1 MASLDI
7 FNGDA
12 FSVQSLTLAIN
23 DIPSQPTRLAELGYF
38 SESGITTTTVSIE
51 RQGLSLSLVPSGERG
66 GVARPGAKE
75 KRTMMSL
82 RAVHLP
88 QTGGVNA
95 DEVQNLR
102 SFGSETEVE
111 SVQNVVNKELR
122 RIRRN
127 IDATLEYQRMGAIK
141 GQVLDADGTTVL
153 LDMFTSFNMTQ
164 QNHSL
169 ILGTATTKVRQKVIE
184 AKRKVEAALGGLSY
198 TGLRVLCSPA
208 FFDALVGHATV
219 EAAFDRYMNGEF
231 LRADL
236 RAGFYFAGVF
246 WEEYRGNVNGIDF
259 IAAGDA
265 YMIPEGVPDLLVMNF
280 APADY
285 METVN
290 TMGMPLY
297 AKQEPRDM
305 NKGIDIDAQSNPLT
319 FCTRPAAIVKLTVA

>member
-12 FSVQSLTLAIN
+12 FSVQSLTKSLN
-23 DIPSQPTRLAELGYF
+23 DVPHQPTRLGELGYF
-38 SESGITTTTVSIE
+38 SVEGINTTMISIE
-51 RQGLSLSLVPSGERG
+51 KQGSTLSLVPAGERG
-66 GVARPGAKE
+66 GVAKPGLKD
-75 KRTMMSL
+75 KRTL
-82 RAVHLP
+82 IPFKCVHLP

-102 SFGSETEVE
+102 AFGSETELE
-111 SVQNVVNKELR
+111 SVQNVVGKELR

-127 IDATLEYQRMGAIK
+127 FDTTLEWQRMGAVK
-141 GQVLDADGTTVL
+141 GQILDADGTTVL
-153 LDMFTSFNMTQ
+153 LDLYTTFGVTQ
-164 QNHSL
+164 QTHSL
-169 ILGTATTKVRQKVIE
+169 VLGTAGTKVRLKLIE

-198 TGLRVLCSPA
+198 TGLRVLCSPS

-231 LRADL
+231 LRSDV
-236 RAGFYFAGVF
+236 RGGFYFAGVF
-246 WEEYRGNVNGIDF
+246 FEEYRGTVNGIDF

-265 YMIPEGVPDLLVMNF
+265 YMIPEGVPDLFVMNF

-290 TMGMPLY
+290 TTGIPMY
-297 AKQEPRDM
+297 AKQEPRGM
-305 NKGIDIDAQSNPLT
+305 NKGVDIDAQSNPLT
-319 FCTRPAAIVKLTVA
+319 LCTRPAVIVKLTVA

>member
-12 FSVQSLTLAIN
+12 FSVQSLTKALN
-23 DIPSQPTRLAELGYF
+23 DVPHQPARLGQLGYF
-38 SESGITTTTVSIE
+38 AVEGLTTTMVSIE
-51 RQGLSLSLVPSGERG
+51 KQGLNLSLVPSGERG
-66 GVARPGAKE
+66 GVAKPGTKE
-75 KRTMMSL
+75 KRTL
-82 RAVHLP
+82 IPFKCVHLP

-102 SFGSETEVE
+102 SFGSETELE

-127 IDATLEYQRMGAIK
+127 IDVTLEYQRIGAVK
-141 GQVLDADGTTVL
+141 GQILDADGTTVL
-153 LDMFTSFNMTQ
+153 LDLYTSFGQTQ
-164 QNHSL
+164 QTHSL
-169 ILGTATTKVRQKVIE
+169 VLGTAGTKVRIKVVE
-184 AKRKVEAALGGLSY
+184 AKRKIEAALGGLSY
-198 TGLRVLCSPA
+198 SGLRVLCSPS
-208 FFDALVGHATV
+208 FFDALVSHATV

-236 RAGFYFAGVF
+236 RGGFFFADVF

-259 IAAGDA
+259 IEAGAA
-265 YMIPEGVPDLLVMNF
+265 YMIPEGVPDLFVMNF

-290 TMGMPLY
+290 TMGIPMY
-297 AKQEPRDM
+297 SKQEPRPM

-319 FCTRPAAIVKLTVA
+319 LCTRPAAIVKLLAA

>member
-12 FSVQSLTLAIN
+12 FSVQSLTKALN
-23 DIPSQPTRLAELGYF
+23 DMPHQPTRLGELGYF
-38 SESGITTTTVSIE
+38 SVEGITSTMVSIE
-51 RQGLSLSLVPSGERG
+51 KTGTSLSLVPAGERG
-66 GVARPGAKE
+66 GVAKPGSKD
-75 KRTMMSL
+75 KRTL
-82 RAVHLP
+82 IPFKCVHLP

-102 SFGSETEVE
+102 AFGSETELE

-127 IDATLEYQRMGAIK
+127 IDATLEYQRMGAVK
-141 GQVLDADGTTVL
+141 GQILDADGTTVL
-153 LDMFTSFNMTQ
+153 LDLYTTFGVAQ
-164 QNHSL
+164 QTHSL
-169 ILGTATTKVRQKVIE
+169 ILGTAGTKVRIKVVE
-184 AKRKVEAALGGLSY
+184 AKRKVEAALGGIGYS
-198 TGLRVLCSPA
+198 GLRVLCSPS

-265 YMIPEGVPDLLVMNF
+265 YMIPEGVPELFVMNF

-290 TMGMPLY
+290 TMGIPMY
-297 AKQEPRDM
+297 AKQEPRGM
-305 NKGIDIDAQSNPLT
+305 NKGVDIDSQSNPLT
-319 FCTRPAAIVKLTVA
+319 LCTRPAAIVKLTVA